1 RILLHESVWEE
12 FLDAFLPRI
21 RSLRIGDPLD
31 EKTQMGPLTS
41 KDHQKRVLE
50 YVDLAKGEGAEIL
63 YGGRRPDTP
72 ETSRGY
78 YVLPTLVRAEDPAR
92 RICQEEGFGAFIAV
106 TPLARE
112 DEAVA
117 IADGGP

>member
-1 RILLHESVWEE
+1 MAGPGIHLHESVWDK
-12 FLDAFLPRI
+12 FLDEFLPRV

-50 YVDLAKGEGAEIL
+50 YVDVAKGEGAEIL

-72 ETSRGY
+72 ETSRRHYG
-78 YVLPTLVRAEDPAR
+78 LPAPLPAEDPPMR
-92 RICQEEGFGAFIAV
+92 VRPEEGLGALI
-106 TPLARE
+106 T
-112 DEAVA
+112 
-117 IADGGP
+117 